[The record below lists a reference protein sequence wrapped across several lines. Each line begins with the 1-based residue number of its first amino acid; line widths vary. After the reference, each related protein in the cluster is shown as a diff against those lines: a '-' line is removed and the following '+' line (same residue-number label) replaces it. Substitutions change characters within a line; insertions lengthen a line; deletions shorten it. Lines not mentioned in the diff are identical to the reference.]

1 MATTRYITPKI
12 RDTKPVQMFPPTLV
26 IMAAIPAINRNKPPI
41 NTNNDAT
48 KLNRLGLKM
57 NPKPSIMA
65 KTPKVNS
72 TMAMAIIS
80 PNEIIPAAKR
90 PIPKN
95 NTARPV
101 KRLRGITPKTGNN
114 ITIKPRIIK
123 INAPAI
129 DFILTPPFI
138 NPKNF

>member
-1 MATTRYITPKI
+1 MATTRYIRPKI
-12 RDTKPVQMFPPTLV
+12 RATKPVQMFPPTLV
-26 IMAAIPAINRNKPPI
+26 IMAAIPAIKRNNPPT

-48 KLNRLGLKM
+48 KLNKLGLKM

-72 TMAMAIIS
+72 TIDMAILS
-80 PNEIIPAAKR
+80 PNEIKPAAKR

-95 NTARPV
+95 STARPV
-101 KRLRGITPKTGNN
+101 KRLKGITPNKGKS

-123 INAPAI
+123 TNAPAI
-129 DFILTPPFI
+129 VFI
-138 NPKNF
+138 